1 MNIRISY
8 NNIII
13 YMTTEM
19 KVHVVTLQVC
29 FKYAMFSS
37 TYIIYIYIYICFQIC
52 CYYNIYMLILYYYNL
67 LLLDIYYY

>member
-1 MNIRISY
+1 MNIRVPY

-37 TYIIYIYIYICFQIC
+37 TYIYIYVFKYVVIIIFIC
-52 CYYNIYMLILYYYNL
+52 
-67 LLLDIYYY
+67 

>member
-29 FKYAMFSS
+29 FKYVFK
-37 TYIIYIYIYICFQIC
+37 YIYICFQIC
-52 CYYNIYMLILYYYNL
+52 CCYNIYMLILYYYNL

>member
-1 MNIRISY
+1 
-8 NNIII
+8 
-13 YMTTEM
+13 MTTEM

-37 TYIIYIYIYICFQIC
+37 TYIYICFQIC

>member
-29 FKYAMFSS
+29 FNYAMFSS
-37 TYIIYIYIYICFQIC
+37 TYIY
-52 CYYNIYMLILYYYNL
+52 
-67 LLLDIYYY
+67 DIYVFKYVVIIIFIC

>member
-1 MNIRISY
+1 MKIRISY

-29 FKYAMFSS
+29 FKYVFK
-37 TYIIYIYIYICFQIC
+37 YIYIYVFKYVVVI
-52 CYYNIYMLILYYYNL
+52 ILC
-67 LLLDIYYY
+67 